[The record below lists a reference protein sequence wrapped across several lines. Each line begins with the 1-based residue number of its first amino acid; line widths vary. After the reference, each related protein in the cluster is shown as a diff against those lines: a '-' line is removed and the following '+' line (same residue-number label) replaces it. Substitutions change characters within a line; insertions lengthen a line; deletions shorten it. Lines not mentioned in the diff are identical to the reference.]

1 MRTPLI
7 AAAALVALAACGQPQ
22 QKAPAQTPAATT
34 QQNGSV
40 QLYSTRNLPDW
51 LFILRTTD
59 GGTVHFNQ
67 RTITRENGLADI
79 WLQVHYGRPQ
89 LYEGQRPGG
98 GSTVVHYDTERLHYR
113 FNCADQTFIVMERQ
127 VMGANEEI
135 VARYEPRAI
144 YRRVPDGGAAA
155 HVMPIACQGG

>member
-1 MRTPLI
+1 MRTILI
-7 AAAALVALAACGQPQ
+7 AAAALLALAACGQAQ
-22 QKAPAQTPAATT
+22 QKASQTPAATA
-34 QQNGSV
+34 QNGSV

-51 LFILRTTD
+51 LFILRTVD

-67 RTITRENGLADI
+67 RTITRENGQADI

-89 LYEGQRPGG
+89 LYEGARPGG

-113 FNCADQTFIVMERQ
+113 FNCAEQTFIVVERQ
-127 VMGANEEI
+127 VMGANEEV

-144 YRRVPDGGAAA
+144 YRHVPDGGAAA